1 MQSKSHDPI
10 PSDDSCSYHPFFPPP
25 AASIIASVQTSQYT
39 SVTPSASSSVT
50 PSPKQH
56 STIVTQKQPSSCTHN
71 LSTSMSSSTS
81 LFSRP
86 SAPCAP
92 IKSTTESQIEKVEIE
107 QQASV
112 LLPRTNDPVSDDID
126 LLKLQLNAY
135 DRIQRI
141 QDRVLSNQDIQG
153 ALSNEKGVACLLE
166 TWRQK
171 AWELIVQRNWADLNH
186 KRYRETAE
194 AKLEQA
200 QIQNAESNQKIHLLN
215 ANIDQLR
222 SCYDISVEKN
232 KELERSCSKLN
243 QALLDAEDRNSQTRL
258 QLDCERTQMSHM
270 GLHLVELVEHIDQ
283 FSATITERLDLHRQ
297 KLEYAIAR
305 LEMARVMYEASRKSK
320 DSQTRQMQLLQTE
333 VQNLRTDRR
342 ILLERISLAEMPVSA
357 QDVGILTSAHT
368 IPPVQTARLKQL
380 SASLRLEK

>member
-50 PSPKQH
+50 SSPKQH

-186 KRYRETAE
+186 KRWSKRRFKMQSQIKNTFVKCQYRPA
-194 AKLEQA
+194 A
-200 QIQNAESNQKIHLLN
+200 QLLRY
-215 ANIDQLR
+215 LGR
-222 SCYDISVEKN
+222 EN

-357 QDVGILTSAHT
+357 QDVDVDAIDVMDKL
-368 IPPVQTARLKQL
+368 QRLKQL